1 MWEALAAIGSI
12 LSAVVIAATVIFA
25 ARQVRVTVDQ
35 LEQVRKATQFEAA
48 RTVLLDLAD
57 PVFVDAYRFV
67 ANDLEK
73 MMAQPAFRRD
83 LALVG
88 LADDKVHKEI
98 HILRAFDRIGTYVRF
113 GLVNGDVVYTTYAA
127 RITLSHELLAEV
139 MSIHRRIAGLTLYT
153 NFDFLYEDCRRWL
166 EAHGVKIDVSAVN
179 ERIAEYQA
187 QFPVMGSAAGDR

>member
-1 MWEALAAIGSI
+1 MWEALAAVGSI
-12 LSAVVIAATVIFA
+12 LSAIVIAVTVIFA

-67 ANDLEK
+67 ASDLDK
-73 MMAQPAFRRD
+73 MMALPAFRRD
-83 LALVG
+83 IGLIG

-98 HILRAFDRIGTYVRF
+98 HIIRAFDRIGTYVRF
-113 GLVNGDVVYTTYAA
+113 GLIDGEVVYTTYAP
-127 RITLSHELLAEV
+127 RIVLSYERLAEV
-139 MSIHRRIAGLTLYT
+139 IAIHRRIAGTQLYK
-153 NFDFLYEDCRRWL
+153 NFDYLYEDCSRWL
-166 EAHGVKIDVSAVN
+166 AANGGPLDVAGVT

-187 QFPVMGSAAGDR
+187 QFPVTSSAAGAD